1 MDESGNSDN
10 MQTSGGISPH
20 HPPQVDGGAE
30 AAGGDVRVSQP
41 RTDAE
46 TLREIARRIRE
57 GQAERAAARA
67 SVQPAPPPSEP
78 PSALELPNGLAMSKL
93 AHELRTPLSAIVAAA
108 EIMRDERFGP
118 IGSQQYRGYSADI
131 HDSARHAL
139 AVINSMIGHPE
150 PGGNTKPQQFAE
162 IDINALVERTVS
174 VMLPLAE
181 QARLALPIALYPRLP
196 HVIADATSIRQILLN
211 VLTNAVKFTA
221 PGGEVLISTHYVLDG
236 PVRIEVCDTGAG
248 MSEAAIRSSLDPLHP
263 PEPGPRAEGGL
274 GLGLP
279 LVRELAAANGAEI
292 SIESAEGK
300 GTSVT
305 LLFPKNR
312 VIPV

>member
-10 MQTSGGISPH
+10 MQTSAGISAH
-20 HPPQVDGGAE
+20 HPPQVDGCAE
-30 AAGGDVRVSQP
+30 AAGDDVRVSQP

-67 SVQPAPPPSEP
+67 SVQPATPPTEP

-150 PGGNTKPQQFAE
+150 PGGNTKPQQFVE

-221 PGGEVLISTHYVLDG
+221 PEGEVQISTHYVLDG